1 MAIARVVTF
10 EGVSSDRM
18 NEMRQEMQD
27 NDPPEGLEP
36 QELLVLHDP
45 EAEKSVV
52 VVFFEDEEKYRRG
65 DEMLSNMD
73 PGDTPGRRTSVGR
86 YDVAMR
92 MTR

>member
-1 MAIARVVTF
+1 MALARVVSF
-10 EGVSSDRM
+10 EGVSSERVAEMEREM
-18 NEMRQEMQD
+18 NSEE
-27 NDPPEGLEP
+27 PPEGVRATEMV
-36 QELLVLHDP
+36 VLHDP
-45 EAEKSVV
+45 DAEKSVV